1 VPQNQVWRH
10 LNAKL
15 FQPERALDVV
25 WHLFNELAGL
35 FKDLIIK
42 RSGHSALIPPILRNG
57 RSHLRDFCRD
67 CNGLSVK
74 EHHRGSC
81 EPSHLSGVVFLSRA

>member
-57 RSHLRDFCRD
+57 DPTCVTFAEIATAYL
-67 CNGLSVK
+67 
-74 EHHRGSC
+74 
-81 EPSHLSGVVFLSRA
+81 